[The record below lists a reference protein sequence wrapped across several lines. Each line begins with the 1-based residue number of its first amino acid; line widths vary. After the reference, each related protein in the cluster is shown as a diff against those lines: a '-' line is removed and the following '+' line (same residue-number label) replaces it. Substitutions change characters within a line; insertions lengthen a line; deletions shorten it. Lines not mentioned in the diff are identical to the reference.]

1 MLVLDGEVELTSRT
15 GSVQARK
22 GESVFVPHA
31 DGPIEVQGAGR
42 VAVGSVP

>member
-1 MLVLDGEVELTSRT
+1 MLVLEGEVELATDAGRVT
-15 GSVQARK
+15 ARK

-31 DGPIEVQGAGR
+31 DGPLQVHGAGR

>member
-1 MLVLDGEVELTSRT
+1 VLDGEVELTTRT
-15 GSVQARK
+15 DRLAAGK

-31 DGPIEVQGAGR
+31 DGPLEVHGMGR